1 MTKRID
7 QFCETLRLKLTNI
20 ESSMELLKTKIGSS
34 ATTAEHEVR
43 KHLDM
48 VKRRVDQE
56 RGKLESVHDDL
67 RKWALERRAI
77 SDEVIAGWKG
87 KLENAKLQ
95 SRAIK
100 AEHYAVAAAAL
111 AVAALDEAEQAALE
125 AWLARK
131 DAEPVRGT
139 KAAERRNGIAINP

>member
-1 MTKRID
+1 
-7 QFCETLRLKLTNI
+7 
-20 ESSMELLKTKIGSS
+20 MELLKTKIGSS

-43 KHLDM
+43 KHLGV

-56 RGKLESVHDDL
+56 RGKLEFAHDDL

-77 SDEVIAGWKG
+77 SDEVIDDWKG
-87 KLENAKLQ
+87 KLEKGKLQ

-111 AVAALDEAEQAALE
+111 AVAAVDEAEQAALE

-131 DAEPVRGT
+131 DAEPVRST
-139 KAAERRNGIAINP
+139 KAA